1 MRMTESEWLNLMAL
15 SRQVIQNLLD
25 FAHIRIYIHGHLP
38 VRISSMAIVSF
49 SAGALKGGSRIPD
62 DFVDVKVGL
71 VQKHS
76 LGI

>member
-1 MRMTESEWLNLMAL
+1 MAEL
-15 SRQVIQNLLD
+15 YGVVQKVIQNLLD
-25 FAHIRIYIHGHLP
+25 FAHIRIHIHGIAGEDKLNGN
-38 VRISSMAIVSF
+38 F
-49 SAGALKGGSRIPD
+49 LFTAGALKGGSRIPD